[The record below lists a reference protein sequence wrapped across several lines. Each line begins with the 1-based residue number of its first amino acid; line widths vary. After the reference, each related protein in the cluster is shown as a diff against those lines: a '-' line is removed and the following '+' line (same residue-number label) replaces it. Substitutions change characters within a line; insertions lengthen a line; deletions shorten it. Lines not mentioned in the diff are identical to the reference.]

1 VQLGFAF
8 DAASGECTPSIQALV
23 ENCAA
28 AGRVFDARLNDCIID
43 RERMIT
49 LTPAPAGSYKY
60 RKESRTKR
68 QNDYNWYM
76 PALIIEG
83 D

>member
-1 VQLGFAF
+1 MQNCAALGFAF

-49 LTPAPAGSYKY
+49 PTPAPAGS
-60 RKESRTKR
+60 
-68 QNDYNWYM
+68 
-76 PALIIEG
+76 
-83 D
+83 

>member
-1 VQLGFAF
+1 MRLMQHQGN
-8 DAASGECTPSIQALV
+8 GTPSIQPSV

-49 LTPAPAGSYKY
+49 PTPALAGS
-60 RKESRTKR
+60 
-68 QNDYNWYM
+68 
-76 PALIIEG
+76 
-83 D
+83 